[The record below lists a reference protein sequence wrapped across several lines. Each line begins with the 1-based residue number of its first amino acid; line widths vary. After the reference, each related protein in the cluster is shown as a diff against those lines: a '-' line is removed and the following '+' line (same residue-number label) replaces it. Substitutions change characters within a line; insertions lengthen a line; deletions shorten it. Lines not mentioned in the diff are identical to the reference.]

1 MRLRIFKSVMLM
13 VLFAG
18 CTDEP
23 DATNFVVSLKNGS
36 GQVLK
41 IETFNNDI
49 LVYQVDLGNGENG
62 PECAYVDENFKGML
76 FNYCNIDSLVIKF
89 NNNKGYISTRNNL
102 GNFNFSNKRNPLL
115 PNGGFDLSNNVYKFI
130 ISQEDFENAHVLP

>member
-1 MRLRIFKSVMLM
+1 MA
-13 VLFAG
+13 LFAG

-23 DATNFVVSLKNGS
+23 DTTNFVVSLKNGS

-49 LVYQVDLGNGENG
+49 LIYHVDLGNGENG

-89 NNNKGYISTRNNL
+89 NNNKGYISTRSNL

-115 PNGGFDLSNNVYKFI
+115 PNGGFYISDNVYEFI
-130 ISQEDFENAHVLP
+130 ISQEDFENAHVLPD